1 MQYQSI
7 IHRMIMDEIIE
18 FRRIGLKPNTIVISS
33 NILFHKLQRENIQ
46 EDYVPEFETRTLRAT
61 YCGLTLVEAQ
71 PIYYKDK
78 TRTPGVCFVCCAAS
92 SGKLNNILENKQEG
106 DYNCK

>member
-1 MQYQSI
+1 MKHQHI
-7 IHRMIMDEIIE
+7 IHRMIMDEIVE
-18 FRRIGLKPNTIVISS
+18 FREAGLRPNTIVMSS
-33 NILFHKLQRENIQ
+33 NILFHMLQWKNIQ
-46 EDYVPEFETRTLRAT
+46 EYYVPGFETRTLRAT

-71 PIYYKDK
+71 PEYSKDK